1 MSMSAADCLV
11 EALPQRL
18 DHAVLVV
25 GYGHCSKTGKDFWL
39 IKNSWGSKW
48 GDEGY
53 FKMARNE
60 NNMCGVATDAH
71 YPRD

>member
-1 MSMSAADCLV
+1 MSMSGADCLV
-11 EALPQRL
+11 EPLPQRL